1 VSTVCSADIFL
12 LQNCT
17 NGFISIVYTTS
28 IMSPTI
34 YVPNLLPERT
44 EMLNEKLGAEL
55 TELFNEIADLETF
68 S

>member
-1 VSTVCSADIFL
+1 
-12 LQNCT
+12 
-17 NGFISIVYTTS
+17 
-28 IMSPTI
+28 MSPTI